1 MLLFLTGDF
10 SEGVL
15 HKHASFS
22 LKKDCYGEL
31 QLLNSDC
38 HKIVLESSIL
48 LDDKEACGF
57 GSEFIA
63 EHFPDYN
70 TFLTSRTRERIV
82 SLYNITNTY
91 IIMNA
96 GAHFSANQKSFLNY
110 YLKYFTDVLTGHHW
124 PKLIVEGLPKTPS
137 VLLSDQ
143 RGLFADAVKDFCS
156 KSGLVFFDN
165 FSLTTNLMAYDGKHF
180 GLPYYLLKVRVL
192 LNYLLKKSQNC

>member
-22 LKKDCYGEL
+22 LKRDCYGEL

-38 HKIVLESSIL
+38 QKITLESSIL

-57 GSEFIA
+57 GLEFIV
-63 EHFPDYN
+63 EYFPDYN
-70 TFLTSRTRERIV
+70 TFFTARTRERIV

-91 IIMNA
+91 MIMNA
-96 GAHFSANQKSFLNY
+96 GAHFNANSKSFLDY
-110 YLKYFTDVLTGHHW
+110 YLKYFTDALSGNHW
-124 PKLIVEGLPKTPS
+124 PKLIVESLPKTPS

-143 RGLFADAVKDFCS
+143 RGLFGDAVRNFCG
-156 KSGLVFFDN
+156 KSGLAFFDN
-165 FSLTTNLMAYDGKHF
+165 FSLTSNLMAYDGKHF
-180 GLPYYLLKVRVL
+180 GLPFYLLKVRIL
-192 LNYLLKKSQNC
+192 LNYLQKKSQDC